1 MVADS
6 DISANATGE
15 AVVNTTGATQFIEEV
30 RFRSTKATR
39 VKLVAKIERF
49 ETMTRYRLMLDGK
62 PVPIELASEM
72 SGSMLG
78 QRGSIRTRIAYSE
91 HRAIAK

>member
-49 ETMTRYRLMLDGK
+49 ETMTRYRLMPDGK

-78 QRGSIRTRIAYSE
+78 KHGTIRTRTVYSE